1 MGLVYEFSTNSHGN
15 PRGPVQTRAQHALVT
30 TEHYFLQGRFL
41 RGTRSEKVS
50 ATSCPWRPPT
60 LKYRR
65 LPIPPLSPLHPV
77 WSPSNSFVSPG
88 GRLLWKPPSAE
99 IALWVSGCAWLPP
112 SDLGLWSRGKGEGRL
127 RLEPGTPPPPPQPLE
142 LPCRAT
148 KCFLGGQIRIW
159 LGLRPTGPPLMT
171 VVWLRAGRGSP
182 LESETLRG
190 TASWGINACPELG
203 LGGFSMFFWP
213 LFPGPH
219 LAHRSNLGK
228 LNG

>member
-1 MGLVYEFSTNSHGN
+1 MLSTLLSRPSIISCKVASCEG
-15 PRGPVQTRAQHALVT
+15 
-30 TEHYFLQGRFL
+30 QGAR
-41 RGTRSEKVS
+41 RSS
-50 ATSCPWRPPT
+50 LLPAPGDPLPLNTAAS
-60 LKYRR
+60 R
-65 LPIPPLSPLHPV
+65 LPVPPLSPLHPV

-127 RLEPGTPPPPPQPLE
+127 RLELPPQPLE

-148 KCFLGGQIRIW
+148 KCFLGGQIRIR
-159 LGLRPTGPPLMT
+159 LRLRPTGPPLMT
-171 VVWLRAGRGSP
+171 VIWLRAGRGSP

-190 TASWGINACPELG
+190 TASWEINACPELG